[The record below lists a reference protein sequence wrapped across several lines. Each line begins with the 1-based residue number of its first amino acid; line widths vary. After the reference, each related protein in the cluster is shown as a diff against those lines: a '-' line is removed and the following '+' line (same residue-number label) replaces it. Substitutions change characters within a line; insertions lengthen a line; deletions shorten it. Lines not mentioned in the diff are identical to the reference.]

1 LGDTKDFDVIVIG
14 AGPAGLQA
22 AIAAAEQGASVLVL
36 DKKTTVGAPVRCGEF
51 FPSKEEMLNLLPASR
66 DFAHLFEIPSDAI
79 ANTCETIRMFSPS
92 GKCWEFPFT
101 AHVLDRSIF
110 EQRMAEDA
118 RKRGA
123 EIRLGHAAR
132 VFENGSELKVG
143 TDDQDSFRAEAVIAA
158 DGFPSVAYNLRG
170 LSRGRYSLREN
181 VAVNY
186 QYVMDGLDVESRVTE
201 MYAGT
206 SIAPGGYGWIIPK
219 SSTSANVGIGIRTT
233 FKPRKGKHHLDHFV
247 RGYPLTMDKLR
258 LGKIQTMI
266 ADVLPVDGAL
276 SKTYS
281 DRVLLAGDA
290 AGMVMPT
297 NGGGI
302 PTAMVSGRIAG
313 EVAALHVKRNV
324 PLSTYETRWK
334 MALGREL
341 TASAR
346 LRRFADVFMPHD
358 MLYGC
363 AMRLLRTAGIK
374 SVVTCK
380 IPDGL
385 DVLMGLLG
393 Y

>member
-1 LGDTKDFDVIVIG
+1 LADSKDFDIIVIG

-22 AIAAAEQGASVLVL
+22 AISAAEQGASVIVF

-110 EQRMAEDA
+110 EQRMAKDA
-118 RKRGA
+118 RKLGV
-123 EIRLGHAAR
+123 EIRLGHAAHI
-132 VFENGSELKVG
+132 FENGSKLKVG
-143 TDDQDSFRAEAVIAA
+143 TDEQDSFQVRAVIAA
-158 DGFPSVAYNLRG
+158 DGFPSVAYNLRE
-170 LSRGRYSLREN
+170 LPRDRYSLPEN

-186 QYVMDGLDVESRVTE
+186 QYVMDGLNVESRVTE
-201 MYAGT
+201 MYTGT

-219 SSTSANVGIGIRTT
+219 SSASANVGIGIRTT
-233 FKPRKGKHHLDHFV
+233 FKSGRGKDHLDHFV
-247 RGYPLTMDKLR
+247 RSYPPTMGKLR
-258 LGKIQTMI
+258 LGRIQTMI

-276 SKTYS
+276 SKTCS

-346 LRRFADVFMPHD
+346 LRRFADVFMPYD
-358 MLYGC
+358 VLYDYS
-363 AMRLLRTAGIK
+363 MRLLRTAGIK
-374 SVVTCK
+374 KVVTCK
-380 IPDGL
+380 IPSGL
-385 DVLMGLLG
+385 GVLMRLLG